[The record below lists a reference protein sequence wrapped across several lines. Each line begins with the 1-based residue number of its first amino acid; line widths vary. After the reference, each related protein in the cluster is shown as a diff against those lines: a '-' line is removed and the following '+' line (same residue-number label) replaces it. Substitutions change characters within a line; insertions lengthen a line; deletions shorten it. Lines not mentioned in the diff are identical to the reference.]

1 MGGPQKI
8 RTTIK
13 KPMETGKININ
24 LTRFLKKGQPF
35 SGKNRPSRLFI
46 NFFLA
51 SLIVAGGIFP
61 DFAHSEAPASLF
73 DPSAAPPNEIDLG
86 TGLHYWS
93 YSESIGDS
101 DSATMIPVKGR
112 AMWYWTHFLLGIDL
126 SYEPSISGS
135 YNGYLQASNGN
146 STPYSSKMAENM
158 DQEAGHIGTT
168 FVFWG
173 TRFNLWASVGNH
185 QQIWMTPGPYGYTEN
200 YDIPYWG
207 GTIEEISP
215 LTDGGLVLF
224 SELGFREAFSP
235 SITVGAYNDPTLSLG
250 GASNAHGILGLRY
263 YFVPRLA
270 LYTDLRFSAWNFTQ
284 SGIYHVPNSATYI
297 QEPNSQTF
305 WWGPDIGITFDY

>member
-1 MGGPQKI
+1 LTKQPTRSGE
-8 RTTIK
+8 K
-13 KPMETGKININ
+13 K
-24 LTRFLKKGQPF
+24 Q
-35 SGKNRPSRLFI
+35 SGLSAL
-46 NFFLA
+46 FFL
-51 SLIVAGGIFP
+51 VALMFALGFFP
-61 DFAHSEAPASLF
+61 EFARSEAPSSLF

-101 DSATMIPVKGR
+101 DNATMIPVRGR
-112 AMWYWTHFLLGIDL
+112 AMWYWTHFLLGLDL

-135 YNGYLQASNGN
+135 YNGYLQGGNGN
-146 STPYSSKMAENM
+146 NTPYSSKMAENM

-168 FVFWG
+168 FVLWG
-173 TRFNLWASVGNH
+173 TRFNLWGSVGNH

-235 SITVGAYNDPTLSLG
+235 SVNVGAYNDPTLSLG
-250 GASNAHGILGLRY
+250 GASNVHGLLGLRY
-263 YFVPRLA
+263 YFIPRLA
-270 LYTDLRFSAWNFTQ
+270 LYTDFRFSAWNFSQ
-284 SGIYHVPNSATYI
+284 SGVYHIPNSTTYI

>member
-1 MGGPQKI
+1 MGVQSI
-8 RTTIK
+8 RT
-13 KPMETGKININ
+13 GVG
-24 LTRFLKKGQPF
+24 RFLKKLNDLF
-35 SGKNRPSRLFI
+35 KNSPVAVSSAGLLLAVAT
-46 NFFLA
+46 FFVGADLA
-51 SLIVAGGIFP
+51 RA
-61 DFAHSEAPASLF
+61 EAPASLF

-101 DSATMIPVKGR
+101 DSATMIPIKGR

-126 SYEPSISGS
+126 AYEPSVSGT
-135 YNGYLQASNGN
+135 YNGYIQGSNGN
-146 STPYSSKMAENM
+146 NIPYSSKMAENM

-168 FVFWG
+168 FVLWG
-173 TRFNLWASVGNH
+173 TRFNIWGSVGNH

-207 GTIEEISP
+207 ATIEEISP
-215 LTDGGLVLF
+215 LTDGGIVLF

-235 SITVGAYNDPTLSLG
+235 SVSVGAYNNPTLDLG
-250 GASNAHGILGLRY
+250 GASNTHGLLGLRY
-263 YFVPRLA
+263 YFTPRLA
-270 LYTDLRFSAWNFTQ
+270 LYTDLRFSAWNFSQ
-284 SGIYHVPNSATYI
+284 SGVYHIPNSTTYI